1 MNTKLLL
8 SALLIIAFACQ
19 PTQQKEQ
26 VAESPK
32 DATPAPQLTK
42 VWETDSILTTAES
55 VIYDAFRDVLYVSNI
70 NGVPPTAKDNDGFIS
85 IVSTDG
91 EIINLE
97 WVTEISAPKGM
108 GIVDSSLFVTN
119 IDEVVE
125 IDIPSGVIVK
135 RYLVNNAEF
144 LNDITTTDTGD
155 LYISDSNLNNIHK
168 LSDNSMTSWHND
180 STFQGSNGLL
190 YQGDRMMVASFGG
203 GLFFSLDMN
212 SKSATKF
219 SEGIMGGD
227 GIVALGSDYLVS
239 NWNGEV
245 HFVDANGNRTLILD
259 TKDAG
264 QNAADICY
272 LESKNLLL
280 VPTFFGNTVVA
291 YRVDRR

>member
-1 MNTKLLL
+1 MNAKLLL
-8 SALLIIAFACQ
+8 SALIIVAFACQ
-19 PTQQKEQ
+19 PAKKQEQ
-26 VAESPK
+26 TTKQPVEAAPLPK
-32 DATPAPQLTK
+32 LVKA
-42 VWETDSILTTAES
+42 WETDSLLTTAES
-55 VIYDAFRDVLYVSNI
+55 VIYDEFRDVLYVSNI

-85 IVSTDG
+85 IIATDG
-91 EIINLE
+91 EIINRE

-144 LNDITTTDTGD
+144 LNDITTTDNGD

-168 LSDNSMTSWHND
+168 LSDSSMTSWHND

-190 YQGDRMMVASFGG
+190 YQGDKMMVASFGG
-203 GLFFSLDMN
+203 GQFFSLDM
-212 SKSATKF
+212 ATKTANQF
-219 SEGIMGGD
+219 SDGIMGGD
-227 GIVALGSDYLVS
+227 GIVALDANYMVS

-259 TKDAG
+259 TKEAG

-280 VPTFFGNTVVA
+280 VPTFFGNTVAA
-291 YRVDRR
+291 YKVER